1 MKSNK
6 NSRFHIS
13 LMSWNI
19 QDSVGDGSNKFLD
32 QNFLDILQK
41 ANIVCLQETK
51 KLVKIEGYIS
61 FNSNRKNSR
70 SGGVCILAENW
81 LRKGVSLIPCNECD
95 DIVVAKLDK
104 NFFRLDFDLYLVCF
118 YISPPYSS
126 YAKKTPDYTEKT
138 FAALNNICSKLR
150 QKGEVAMCGDSNART
165 GTLPDFIS
173 SSNAGAVHD
182 IYNDIGL
189 PIDCNEA
196 RNNQD
201 TSTIEPHCQLFL
213 DTVINNQLKILNGRT
228 LGDSTGKLT
237 CHKSN
242 GSSLVD
248 YFLISSWAREHV
260 NSLQVKEFTSYSD
273 HCPLVLC
280 LTTYEPFA
288 DSCVIPDFA
297 TMPNGFK
304 WDNNNSPRDFMAALN
319 DPDLCASL
327 TGLMDTEFPCTVEGN
342 KLINNTF
349 INCIH
354 RAAESSL
361 KVKKPPKVTPH
372 KKWFDFQC
380 RLSKRNLNRL
390 ANRLGNHHT
399 NKALRKE
406 YYSQRNKHTNLVN
419 KRKLEYLRLLNQAI
433 EDGHVLD
440 WKKFKRLKQEN
451 DSSPNLDKYDL
462 ASFHEFF
469 SSLYSKPAHEPSLS
483 CHFAEQYTQPPD
495 LSILNDPITLAE
507 LTNATKQL
515 KKGKSCSTDQIT
527 NEMLQNLT
535 PLCTKAILK
544 TFNHSLTSGLYPWH
558 TSVITP
564 IFKSGNPFSPDNYR
578 AIAVGSCMGK
588 LFSSILLDRMLH
600 FKNLY
605 CPDPKEQLG
614 FCKGAQ
620 TNDHIFTLKTVIDKY
635 TRKHKVRVYACF
647 VDLRKAFD
655 TVCRDLLLHKIT
667 CLGISGNFFNCLTD
681 MYLNSV
687 ARIKISKLLTPNIEI
702 GRGTEQGHPLSPDL
716 FKIYIQKLS
725 SLLKSSGDY
734 PTLTDIII
742 SHLLWADDLVLL
754 ALSPEALQENI
765 DILLQFCQMMG
776 LEINVNKTKVIT
788 FNPPRSK
795 AKTHQF
801 MLGSTPIKN
810 VDNYCYLGII
820 FHKSGTFRAANAE
833 LRAKALRALYGLKGN
848 IIKNALS
855 YKSLISLFDC
865 LVKPILLYGCQVL
878 TPHSKTVN
886 YIARIN
892 DQSDPTASLKYLA
905 QDHYEKFHL
914 KFLKWALSV
923 HSKASNV
930 GCWGETG
937 RHPLIYEALKLSI
950 DYFFRVKHS
959 NHVLVSAAFHEQADL
974 DLPWFSNTSKILD
987 KFSCSNHNPKAKVST
1002 STAHMMREEFVSM
1015 WKLAKASS
1023 PKLNFYHQIKHEFL
1037 PEKYLSLVKIP
1048 EARNSLTRFRISS
1061 HNLFIERG
1069 RYETPII
1076 PRENRW
1082 CLHCYFTTGVKTL
1095 EDEIH
1100 ALATCPLYNVVRG
1113 RFGFSPDQNELI
1125 DSLSDQSLT
1134 PAQATTIAKTI
1145 HAILSINEKHVE
1157 YYKSPHFH
1165 NNCGSCVLL

>member
-1 MKSNK
+1 
-6 NSRFHIS
+6 
-13 LMSWNI
+13 
-19 QDSVGDGSNKFLD
+19 
-32 QNFLDILQK
+32 
-41 ANIVCLQETK
+41 
-51 KLVKIEGYIS
+51 
-61 FNSNRKNSR
+61 
-70 SGGVCILAENW
+70 
-81 LRKGVSLIPCNECD
+81 
-95 DIVVAKLDK
+95 
-104 NFFRLDFDLYLVCF
+104 
-118 YISPPYSS
+118 
-126 YAKKTPDYTEKT
+126 
-138 FAALNNICSKLR
+138 
-150 QKGEVAMCGDSNART
+150 MCGDSNART

-273 HCPLVLC
+273 HCPLVLS
-280 LTTYEPFA
+280 LTTYEPFT

-319 DPDLCASL
+319 DPDICASL
-327 TGLMDTEFPCTVEGN
+327 TGLMDTEYPCTMEGN

-349 INCIH
+349 ISCIH

-507 LTNATKQL
+507 LSKATKQL
-515 KKGKSCSTDQIT
+515 KKGKSCSTDLIT

-558 TSVITP
+558 TSLITP

-667 CLGISGNFFNCLTD
+667 CLGISENFFNCLTD

-765 DILLQFCQMMG
+765 DILLEFCQIMG

-892 DQSDPTASLKYLA
+892 DQSDPTATLKYLA

-914 KFLKWALSV
+914 KFLKWTLSV

-959 NHVLVSAAFHEQADL
+959 NHVLVSAAFQEQADL

-987 KFSCSNHNPKAKVST
+987 KFRCSSHNPKAKVST
-1002 STAHMMREEFVSM
+1002 STAHLMREEFVSL
-1015 WKLAKASS
+1015 WKLTKASS

-1134 PAQATTIAKTI
+1134 PARATTIAKTI

-1165 NNCGSCVLL
+1165 NNCGSCVIL

>member
-288 DSCVIPDFA
+288 

-507 LTNATKQL
+507 LTKATKQL
-515 KKGKSCSTDQIT
+515 KKGKSCSTDLIT

-1015 WKLAKASS
+1015 RKLAKASS

-1134 PAQATTIAKTI
+1134 SAQATTIAKTI

>member
-1 MKSNK
+1 
-6 NSRFHIS
+6 
-13 LMSWNI
+13 
-19 QDSVGDGSNKFLD
+19 
-32 QNFLDILQK
+32 
-41 ANIVCLQETK
+41 
-51 KLVKIEGYIS
+51 
-61 FNSNRKNSR
+61 
-70 SGGVCILAENW
+70 
-81 LRKGVSLIPCNECD
+81 
-95 DIVVAKLDK
+95 
-104 NFFRLDFDLYLVCF
+104 
-118 YISPPYSS
+118 
-126 YAKKTPDYTEKT
+126 
-138 FAALNNICSKLR
+138 
-150 QKGEVAMCGDSNART
+150 
-165 GTLPDFIS
+165 
-173 SSNAGAVHD
+173 
-182 IYNDIGL
+182 
-189 PIDCNEA
+189 
-196 RNNQD
+196 
-201 TSTIEPHCQLFL
+201 
-213 DTVINNQLKILNGRT
+213 
-228 LGDSTGKLT
+228 
-237 CHKSN
+237 
-242 GSSLVD
+242 
-248 YFLISSWAREHV
+248 
-260 NSLQVKEFTSYSD
+260 
-273 HCPLVLC
+273 
-280 LTTYEPFA
+280 
-288 DSCVIPDFA
+288 
-297 TMPNGFK
+297 
-304 WDNNNSPRDFMAALN
+304 
-319 DPDLCASL
+319 
-327 TGLMDTEFPCTVEGN
+327 
-342 KLINNTF
+342 
-349 INCIH
+349 
-354 RAAESSL
+354 
-361 KVKKPPKVTPH
+361 
-372 KKWFDFQC
+372 
-380 RLSKRNLNRL
+380 
-390 ANRLGNHHT
+390 
-399 NKALRKE
+399 
-406 YYSQRNKHTNLVN
+406 
-419 KRKLEYLRLLNQAI
+419 
-433 EDGHVLD
+433 
-440 WKKFKRLKQEN
+440 
-451 DSSPNLDKYDL
+451 
-462 ASFHEFF
+462 
-469 SSLYSKPAHEPSLS
+469 
-483 CHFAEQYTQPPD
+483 
-495 LSILNDPITLAE
+495 
-507 LTNATKQL
+507 
-515 KKGKSCSTDQIT
+515 
-527 NEMLQNLT
+527 
-535 PLCTKAILK
+535 
-544 TFNHSLTSGLYPWH
+544 
-558 TSVITP
+558 
-564 IFKSGNPFSPDNYR
+564 
-578 AIAVGSCMGK
+578 
-588 LFSSILLDRMLH
+588 
-600 FKNLY
+600 
-605 CPDPKEQLG
+605 
-614 FCKGAQ
+614 
-620 TNDHIFTLKTVIDKY
+620 
-635 TRKHKVRVYACF
+635 
-647 VDLRKAFD
+647 
-655 TVCRDLLLHKIT
+655 
-667 CLGISGNFFNCLTD
+667 

-765 DILLQFCQMMG
+765 DILLEFCQMMG

-892 DQSDPTASLKYLA
+892 DQSDPTATLKYLA

-914 KFLKWALSV
+914 KFLKWTLSV

-959 NHVLVSAAFHEQADL
+959 NHVLVSAAFQEQADL

-987 KFSCSNHNPKAKVST
+987 KFRCSSHNPKAKVST
-1002 STAHMMREEFVSM
+1002 STAHLMREEFVSL
-1015 WKLAKASS
+1015 WKLTKASS

-1134 PAQATTIAKTI
+1134 PARASTIAKTI

-1157 YYKSPHFH
+1157 YY
-1165 NNCGSCVLL
+1165 